1 MKVTIAGDYCPR
13 ERVAIAIERGDYS
26 MIFGE
31 VKEITCESDYSI
43 VNLECPVVETPSQK
57 INKCGPS
64 LKCTGKGVSALKWAG
79 FDCVTLANN
88 HFLDYGETGVTQTL
102 ASCHSNGL
110 DTVGGGI
117 NIEKASKTLFKTI
130 NWK

>member
-57 INKCGPS
+57 INTCGPS
-64 LKCTGKGVSALKWAG
+64 L
-79 FDCVTLANN
+79 
-88 HFLDYGETGVTQTL
+88 
-102 ASCHSNGL
+102 
-110 DTVGGGI
+110 
-117 NIEKASKTLFKTI
+117 
-130 NWK
+130 